1 MSSEVRKLYRS
12 RKSRIIAGVC
22 GGLGE
27 YLNIDPTVVRLV
39 FVLLIVISMGYGL
52 FIYLVMLLIIP
63 EEPQPPVEP
72 AAKEEIIQ
80 E

>member
-1 MSSEVRKLYRS
+1 MSSEVRRLYRS
-12 RKSRIIAGVC
+12 RKSRVIAGVC

-27 YLNIDPTVVRLV
+27 YLNIDPTVIRLV
-39 FVLLIVISMGYGL
+39 FVLFAVISMGYGI

-63 EEPQPPVEP
+63 EEPQSPAEP
-72 AAKEEIIQ
+72 AAKEETSQ

>member
-1 MSSEVRKLYRS
+1 MTSEARKLYRS
-12 RKSRIIAGVC
+12 RKSRVISGVC

-27 YLNIDPTVVRLV
+27 YLNIDPTVIRLV
-39 FVLLIVISMGYGL
+39 FVLLTVISLGYGL

-63 EEPQPPVEP
+63 EEPERSVVPEV
-72 AAKEEIIQ
+72 KEEPPQ